1 MISTFPSMS
10 SPSPGLTPPAAPAGS
25 ICNLPQLLVR
35 QEQLQRL
42 PVVSLRQ
49 AILQLNLLDE
59 ATVSALEAEDPDL
72 LRSRSDQLVQRLML
86 SHDELHR
93 ALARVAGVV
102 EVDVLGFEVEPE
114 AFHLLE
120 LRHAQAHQVVPL
132 GMANE
137 QLFIASSRPTRADLQ
152 RELAYLTGHT
162 VILVWASAEAIE
174 RRLEIQDRVAHAGR
188 DATQDRRA
196 NEAHR
201 RPVPASAHAGE
212 TAALDDLV
220 SQAMVEV
227 GSVAEAE
234 QLASASESAGMVRL
248 VNRMISEAQR
258 TQASDIHIESN
269 PGEALT
275 AIRFRRDGDLE
286 PYLWLPAKLRAPLVS
301 RIKIMARLDIAERR
315 RPQDGKID
323 FAEFGGQDLELRVA
337 VMPTH
342 DGLEDVV
349 LRLLTSAKPLPLGRL
364 GLQPRDLDIIAGFS
378 QRSFGMVLAAGPTGS
393 GKTTTLHSML
403 AEVNT
408 AERKIWTAEDP
419 IEITQPGLRQ
429 VQMNPKIG
437 LTFASAMRGFLR
449 ADPDIIMIG
458 EIRDAETAKIAIEAS
473 LTGHLVLSTLH
484 TNNASESVVR
494 LLDLGMDPM
503 NFADSLLGIVAQRL
517 VRALCPLCSEERP
530 LAEQAWDE
538 LVQEYVDGGGID
550 EQTARARLLEAAGK
564 SDPRE
569 LRTRHAV
576 GCEHCGGKG
585 YKGRMGVYEI
595 LQNTRTIRQL
605 IQERARPSEIF
616 EAAVREG
623 MRSLRHDALEKV
635 VQGRLDLRQARA
647 AYR

>member
-1 MISTFPSMS
+1 MNPS
-10 SPSPGLTPPAAPAGS
+10 SPTSAPGVLPPGL
-25 ICNLPQLLVR
+25 IRNLSQLLVAM
-35 QEQLQRL
+35 ECLHCL
-42 PVVSLRQ
+42 PVISLRQ
-49 AILQLNLLDE
+49 AIVQLRLLDE
-59 ATVSALEAEDPDL
+59 NTVRGLEREDPDL
-72 LRSRSDQLVQRLML
+72 LRSRSDQLVQRLLL

-93 ALARVAGVV
+93 ALARVAGLV
-102 EVDVLGFEVEPE
+102 EVDVLGFEIGPD
-114 AFHLLE
+114 AFRLLP
-120 LRHAQAHQVVPL
+120 LQQAQAQHVVPL

-137 QLFIASSRPTRADLQ
+137 QLFVASATPTRADLQ
-152 RELAYLTGHT
+152 RDLAYITGHT
-162 VILVWASAEAIE
+162 VTLVWAGADAIE
-174 RRLEIQDRVAHAGR
+174 RRLEIQDRIAHAGQQ
-188 DATQDRRA
+188 ASDRLVEQLRQ
-196 NEAHR
+196 R
-201 RPVPASAHAGE
+201 ASAAPE
-212 TAALDDLV
+212 AAQLDDLV
-220 SQAMVEV
+220 TQAMVEV
-227 GSVAEAE
+227 GSAAEAE

-258 TQASDIHIESN
+258 THASDIHIESN

-323 FAEFGGQDLELRVA
+323 FSEFGGQNLELRVA

-349 LRLLTSAKPLPLGRL
+349 LRLLTSAKPLPLGQL
-364 GLQPRDLDIIAGFS
+364 GLQPRDRAIIAGFS

-517 VRALCPLCSEERP
+517 VRALCPVCTEERP
-530 LAEQAWDE
+530 LGSQGWDE

-550 EQTARARLLEAAGK
+550 AATARERLLEASGK
-564 SDPRE
+564 TDPAQ
-569 LRTRHAV
+569 LTTRHAV

-605 IQERARPSEIF
+605 IQDRARPSEIF

-635 VQGRLDLRQARA
+635 VQGLLDIRQARA

>member
-1 MISTFPSMS
+1 MSLPPSS
-10 SPSPGLTPPAAPAGS
+10 VAPGLLPQGH
-25 ICNLPQLLVR
+25 IHNLHQLLVAV
-35 QEQLQRL
+35 ECLQCM
-42 PVVSLRQ
+42 PVIGLRQ
-49 AILQLNLLDE
+49 AILQLRLLDE
-59 ATVSALEAEDPDL
+59 DTVARLESEDPDL
-72 LRSRSDQLVQRLML
+72 LRSRSNELVQRLLL

-93 ALARVAGVV
+93 ALARVAGLV
-102 EVDVLGFEVEPE
+102 EVDVMGFDVDSD
-114 AFHLLE
+114 AFRLLPLE
-120 LRHAQAHQVVPL
+120 QARAHRVVPL
-132 GMANE
+132 GMAHE
-137 QLFIASSRPTRADLQ
+137 QFFVASSMPTSADLQ
-152 RELAYLTGHT
+152 HELGYLSGHT
-162 VILVWASAEAIE
+162 VILVWASPEAIE
-174 RRLEIQDRVAHAGR
+174 RRLDVQERIVHAGH
-188 DATQDRRA
+188 DAPGDLIADEIR
-196 NEAHR
+196 HR
-201 RPVPASAHAGE
+201 LMPADGSAEPAVLE
-212 TAALDDLV
+212 DLV
-220 SQAMVEV
+220 MQAMVEV
-227 GSVAEAE
+227 GSSAEAE

-248 VNRMISEAQR
+248 VNRMIGEAQR
-258 TQASDIHIESN
+258 THASDIHIESN

-349 LRLLTSAKPLPLGRL
+349 LRLLTSARPLPLGEL
-364 GLQPRDLDIIAGFS
+364 GLQRRDLDTIAGFS
-378 QRSFGMVLAAGPTGS
+378 QRSFGLVLAAGPTGS

-403 AEVNT
+403 AKVNT
-408 AERKIWTAEDP
+408 ADRKIWTAEDP

-429 VQMNPKIG
+429 VQVNAKIG

-458 EIRDAETAKIAIEAS
+458 EVRDAETAKIAIEAS

-484 TNNASESVVR
+484 TNSASESVVR

-517 VRALCPLCSEERP
+517 VRALCPVCAEERP
-530 LAEQAWDE
+530 LGTQDWEA
-538 LVQEYVDGGGID
+538 LVQEYADGGGID
-550 EQTARARLLEAAGK
+550 LAIARERLLQAAGV
-564 SDPRE
+564 SHPEQIR
-569 LRTRHAV
+569 LRHPV
-576 GCEHCGGKG
+576 GCEHCNGKG

-605 IQERARPSEIF
+605 IQSHARPSDIY

-635 VQGRLDLRQARA
+635 VQGRLDLSQARA